1 MLDVIALA
9 GQAVPIAGDFLAGV
23 TQNMA
28 ANLVCDLVT
37 RRLRQTDEGTQAAEA
52 LQENPRGAA
61 QRSEATRVLTTAAQA
76 DPEYAQTLSS
86 AVYVYNQ
93 GTATSGSPHH
103 QVNMGGGIAGKGHQV
118 AGGNIIN
125 RKRNVR
131 IGLGVVAAVAVLLGG
146 VGVAQL
152 ITDDDSSGDS
162 GTSADASG
170 RGTGQSGDTP
180 AEGRVKTFTVDIQSE
195 EGQDSEGNPRVYRTR
210 GTLTATAGSPVQAHP
225 LCSLHA
231 SQSTSIVPVTV
242 SYTNNNDSKWAG
254 AETRFEAEQA
264 MIGVHVPDGVGTYG
278 VRAGQSCAQGFEMKY
293 TDLGIGQTVTEDLV
307 LVAVPSG
314 RPTEIKLTVAQFG
327 TDGTPFKAFS
337 LAVNG

>member
-37 RRLRQTDEGTQAAEA
+37 RRLRQTDEGTQAADA
-52 LQENPRGAA
+52 LQENPQGAA
-61 QRSEATRVLTTAAQA
+61 QRSEATRILTTAAQA

-131 IGLGVVAAVAVLLGG
+131 IGLGVVAVVAVLLGG
-146 VGVAQL
+146 FGVAQL
-152 ITDDDSSGDS
+152 ITDDDSSGDG
-162 GTSADASG
+162 GTSADAADKGNS
-170 RGTGQSGDTP
+170 QSGDRP
-180 AEGRVKTFTVDIQSE
+180 AEDRVKTFTVDIQSQE
-195 EGQDSEGNPRVYRTR
+195 DQDSEGNPRVFRTR
-210 GTLTATAGSPVQAHP
+210 GTLTATAGAPVQTHP
-225 LCSLHA
+225 LCSLNA
-231 SQSTSIVPVTV
+231 SQGTSIVPVTV
-242 SYTNNNDSKWAG
+242 SYTNNNDPKWAG

-264 MIGVHVPDGVGTYG
+264 MIGVNFPDGIVTYG
-278 VRAGQSCAQGFEMKY
+278 VRAGQPCGQGFEMKY
-293 TDLGIGQTVTEDLV
+293 TDLGIGQTVTEELV

-314 RPTEIKLTVAQFG
+314 RPTEIKLVVAQLNS
-327 TDGTPFKAFS
+327 DWKPFRAFP
-337 LAVNG
+337 LTVNG